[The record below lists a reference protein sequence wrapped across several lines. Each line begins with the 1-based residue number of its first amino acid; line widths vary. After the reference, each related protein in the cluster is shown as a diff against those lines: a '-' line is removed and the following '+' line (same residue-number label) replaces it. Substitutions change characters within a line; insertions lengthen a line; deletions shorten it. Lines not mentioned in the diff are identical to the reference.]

1 MLFLVV
7 CFCDSTGFITFNNA
21 NMQVTD
27 FIFWWL
33 YDVLECNLYVLYKYN
48 SFINIILKTMRA
60 IKFWGKIDCNFQV
73 FDNIIVHTSVYRCR
87 FPGTICVLF
96 RPDDKSQDKGALKK
110 LLGCFITLNVLHLN
124 HHNKFFRFLSP

>member
-1 MLFLVV
+1 MS
-7 CFCDSTGFITFNNA
+7 FCDSTGFITFNNA

-33 YDVLECNLYVLYKYN
+33 YDVLECNLYVLIYKYN
-48 SFINIILKTMRA
+48 SQNDEGYKVLRE
-60 IKFWGKIDCNFQV
+60 IDCNFQV

-87 FPGTICVLF
+87 FPGTICFLF